1 MVMVVVFNSSPWIF
15 LSKLGIIE
23 PALSLFKQVFIPSS
37 VIEEILSKR
46 NKAAR
51 ALGQL
56 QKEMH
61 ITVLEAKNFRLLNA
75 LGNRLGRGEAE
86 AITVA
91 IEREA
96 DIVALDDHVARSE
109 AMRLGLQ
116 VKGTL
121 GIIRRLMELNMF
133 EGDIREL
140 SENLK
145 RMNFRVRDK
154 VFWEIFRDIKQK
166 PKS

>member
-1 MVMVVVFNSSPWIF
+1 MVVVFNSSPWIF

-37 VIEEILSKR
+37 ASEEILSKR
-46 NKAAR
+46 NEAAS
-51 ALGQL
+51 ALGEF

-61 ITVLEAKNFRLLNA
+61 VTVLEAKNVRLLNA
-75 LGNRLGRGEAE
+75 LGSRLGRGEAE
-86 AITVA
+86 AITIA
-91 IEREA
+91 LEREA

-121 GIIRRLMELNMF
+121 GIIRRLMELDRF

-154 VFWEIFRDIKQK
+154 VFWEIFKGFDQKQR
-166 PKS
+166 S

>member
-1 MVMVVVFNSSPWIF
+1 MRPSPEPHYSEKG
-15 LSKLGIIE
+15 LKGKSKSDKLCT
-23 PALSLFKQVFIPSS
+23 LC
-37 VIEEILSKR
+37 
-46 NKAAR
+46 
-51 ALGQL
+51 
-56 QKEMH
+56 
-61 ITVLEAKNFRLLNA
+61 T
-75 LGNRLGRGEAE
+75 
-86 AITVA
+86 
-91 IEREA
+91 
-96 DIVALDDHVARSE
+96 DDSHQFSQFSI
-109 AMRLGLQ
+109 RLGLE

-121 GIIRRLMELNMF
+121 GIIRRLMELDMF

>member
-1 MVMVVVFNSSPWIF
+1 MVVVFNSSPWIF

-23 PALSLFKQVFIPSS
+23 PALSLFKQAFIPLSAS
-37 VIEEILSKR
+37 EEILSKR
-46 NKAAR
+46 NKAAS
-51 ALGQL
+51 ALAEL
-56 QKEMH
+56 QKEMRV
-61 ITVLEAKNFRLLNA
+61 TVLEAENLRLLNA

-86 AITVA
+86 AITIA
-91 IEREA
+91 LETEA
-96 DIVALDDHVARSE
+96 DIVALDDHVARTE

-121 GIIRRLMELNMF
+121 GIIRRLMELDRF

-140 SENLK
+140 SDNLK

-154 VFWEIFRDIKQK
+154 VFWEIFKGI
-166 PKS
+166 

>member
-1 MVMVVVFNSSPWIF
+1 MVVVFNSSPWIF

-23 PALSLFKQVFIPSS
+23 PALSLFKQAFIPSS
-37 VIEEILSKR
+37 ASEEILSKR
-46 NKAAR
+46 NKAAS
-51 ALGQL
+51 ALAEL

-61 ITVLEAKNFRLLNA
+61 VTVLEAENLRLLNA

-86 AITVA
+86 AITIA
-91 IEREA
+91 LETKA
-96 DIVALDDHVARSE
+96 DIVALDDHVARTE

-121 GIIRRLMELNMF
+121 GIIRRLMELDRF
-133 EGDIREL
+133 EGDVREL
-140 SENLK
+140 FENLK

-154 VFWEIFRDIKQK
+154 VFWEIFKGI
-166 PKS
+166 

>member
-1 MVMVVVFNSSPWIF
+1 
-15 LSKLGIIE
+15 LAE
-23 PALSLFKQVFIPSS
+23 
-37 VIEEILSKR
+37 
-46 NKAAR
+46 
-51 ALGQL
+51 L

-61 ITVLEAKNFRLLNA
+61 VTVLEAENLRLLNA

-86 AITVA
+86 VITIA
-91 IEREA
+91 LETEA
-96 DIVALDDHVARSE
+96 DIVALDDHVARTE

-121 GIIRRLMELNMF
+121 GIIRRLMELDRF
-133 EGDIREL
+133 EGDVREL

-154 VFWEIFRDIKQK
+154 VFWEIFKDI
-166 PKS
+166 